1 MMTDLKLPLIDQHD
15 AYSDA
20 LMTAIAFVALR
31 DLKARGVRI
40 PRQRSAR
47 SGALGPG

>member
-1 MMTDLKLPLIDQHD
+1 LKLPLIDQHD

-20 LMTAIAFVALR
+20 LMSAIAFIKLR

-40 PRQRSAR
+40 RRERNANV
-47 SGALGPG
+47 